1 MKKKIGIL
9 SVILGIVVFI
19 AATSCVVNGEKD
31 EITAPTIRLVDNAV
45 SISFN
50 SLSGMTYANIFRQ
63 SCNDSSFEVINET
76 VNIGQV
82 HPVLPTFLPN
92 SFNFIDEYLQSTL
105 YYRYFIRYYR
115 DNYYAYTGYSPGIQ
129 LSSRSITGV
138 GEAELTYIPDEE
150 TGEVYYINNLL
161 DKEYYLELNTDVE
174 VPHIDE
180 AIDSTDFTNLYF
192 VISNG
197 TVIKPYVFAEA
208 DEYHQISTG
217 AKTNDLRIFL
227 LRNFLGMTNYVQ
239 GLIAVKKTNNEGT
252 LPTQLYN
259 SYYWTKLKPIQI
271 LERKIQ
277 KPEDKDGDIPAS
289 RTLDNSIYVPPLE
302 DNTNEFDYN
311 LSTKMVAPTM
321 RLEAEDGTVL
331 DLTPFV
337 Q

>member
-1 MKKKIGIL
+1 MKKHIGIL
-9 SVILGIVVFI
+9 SVLLGIVVFI

-31 EITAPTIRLVDNAV
+31 EITAPTIRLMDNAV

-82 HPVLPTFLPN
+82 NPVLPTFLPN

-115 DNYYAYTGYSPGIQ
+115 DNYYAYTGYSAGIQ
-129 LSSRSITGV
+129 LSSRGATGA

-150 TGEVYYINNLL
+150 KGEVYYINNIL

-174 VPHIDE
+174 VPHDMLN
-180 AIDSTDFTNLYF
+180 IDSTDFTSLYF

-197 TVIKPYVFAEA
+197 SVIKPYVFAEA
-208 DEYHQISTG
+208 DEFHQISTG

-227 LRNFLGMTNYVQ
+227 LRTFLGMTNYVQ

-259 SYYWTKLKPIQI
+259 SYYWTKLKPVQI
-271 LERKIQ
+271 LEWKIQ
-277 KPEDKDGDIPAS
+277 KPEDKEGDIPAS
-289 RTLDNSIYVPPLE
+289 RSLDNSIYVPPLE

-311 LSTKMVAPTM
+311 ISTRLAAPSATVVS
-321 RLEAEDGTVL
+321 EDGTKL
-331 DLTPFV
+331 DLTPFM